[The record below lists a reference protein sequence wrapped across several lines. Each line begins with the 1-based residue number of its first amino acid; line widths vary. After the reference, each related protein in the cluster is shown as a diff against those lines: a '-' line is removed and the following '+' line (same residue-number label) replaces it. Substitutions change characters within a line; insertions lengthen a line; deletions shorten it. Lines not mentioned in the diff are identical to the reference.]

1 MTTNIEIL
9 HTLAEAVNYLAVPI
23 FGVISF
29 IVHAKIAPV
38 LARIKA
44 IEDRL
49 HKLEASHETHDD
61 MTHSSHVKVSLL
73 KQELDE
79 LKRIVCVL
87 RQAKSE

>member
-49 HKLEASHETHDD
+49 HKLEASHETH
-61 MTHSSHVKVSLL
+61 VKEEV
-73 KQELDE
+73 DE
-79 LKRIVCVL
+79 LKRIVG